1 MPTIVLTRQ
10 AARYLVDAALS
21 ACSRDDLTPS
31 ICGAHISL
39 EGDMLRVVATDRY
52 RVHTT
57 TVKLHSFN
65 GDPAAILPLEALEWL
80 RTNAA
85 YFGRNAE
92 ILQRIRIDVEPHPE
106 APEFGLRYPG
116 KLTITVMQS
125 DLDDADTVSWSGRH
139 TRGNFPPVMNLIETA
154 RKAEAIT
161 ATPRLRLDYVA
172 KVQRL
177 TRKAHQPVRQKFTT
191 GGNPNKPGPV
201 YFAVEEDGVV
211 VAEALLQPQLE
222 PR

>member
-1 MPTIVLTRQ
+1 MSTIVLTRQ

-21 ACSRDDLTPS
+21 ACSRDDVTPV

-39 EGDMLRVVATDRY
+39 EGEMLRVVATDRY

-80 RTNAA
+80 RTNAD
-85 YFGRNAE
+85 YFGRNTE
-92 ILQRIRIDVEPHPE
+92 GLQRIRIDIEPHGKPTAIHGE
-106 APEFGLRYPG
+106 IPG
-116 KLTITVMQS
+116 KLTITVMES
-125 DLDDADTVSWSGRH
+125 VLDDADTVSWSGRH
-139 TRGNFPPVMNLIETA
+139 TRGNFPPVMTLMETA

-161 ATPRLRLDYVA
+161 ATPLLRLDYVA

-177 TRKAHQPVRQKFTT
+177 TRQAHQPVRQKFTT
-191 GGNPNKPGPV
+191 GGKPNKPGPV
-201 YFAVEEDGVV
+201 YFAVEEGGVV
-211 VAEALLQPQLE
+211 VAEALLQPHLE
-222 PR
+222 SR